1 MSALTFSGINFFF
14 SKTMD
19 YGKKERQKLDL
30 AIENIQ
36 RASDIW
42 NEDILSIKCCK
53 KRKRQEHI
61 STMLIKQCVSTIKY
75 LQKYKI
81 LTL

>member
-19 YGKKERQKLDL
+19 HGKKERQKLDL

-36 RASDIW
+36 RA
-42 NEDILSIKCCK
+42 
-53 KRKRQEHI
+53 
-61 STMLIKQCVSTIKY
+61 
-75 LQKYKI
+75 KI
-81 LTL
+81 FGMKI